1 MLRLIPTS
9 LFVTLAIANGL
20 VMYAYYEG
28 CDPFG
33 AGYVIK
39 KDQLT
44 PRFAVEVFQP
54 LPGLAGLFV
63 AAAYSGT
70 LR

>member
-1 MLRLIPTS
+1 MIRVIPVTVFML
-9 LFVTLAIANGL
+9 LAAADGL
-20 VMYAYYEG
+20 AMYAYYEG
-28 CDPFG
+28 CDPYE

-44 PRFAVEVFQP
+44 PRFAVEVFHT

-63 AAAYSGT
+63 AAGYSGT